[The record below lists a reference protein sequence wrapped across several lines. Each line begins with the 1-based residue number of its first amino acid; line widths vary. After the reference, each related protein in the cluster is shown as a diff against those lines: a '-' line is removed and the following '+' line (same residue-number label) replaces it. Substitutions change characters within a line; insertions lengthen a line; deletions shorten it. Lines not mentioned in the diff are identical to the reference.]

1 MHRNKIWRKSRKLSL
16 KTKSSYTYVV
26 IFLISD
32 FQTVKLAL
40 HLYAFQGAL
49 SNPVTCRFNKVVFLF
64 SSLDKSFI
72 TEIIQMKML
81 QSDWLSIR
89 ALNNT
94 INHKCSEARLFDGRR
109 VISVILD
116 NVYLDWIQIAYLSV
130 HGWIKPHCKRFLSGA
145 PGFCLPRFFLVKI
158 WSFLKSFAFM
168 RISELRKLKTTI
180 EPERKRK
187 RAS

>member
-1 MHRNKIWRKSRKLSL
+1 
-16 KTKSSYTYVV
+16 
-26 IFLISD
+26 
-32 FQTVKLAL
+32 
-40 HLYAFQGAL
+40 
-49 SNPVTCRFNKVVFLF
+49 
-64 SSLDKSFI
+64 
-72 TEIIQMKML
+72 MKML

-94 INHKCSEARLFDGRR
+94 INHECSEARLFDGRR

-187 RAS
+187 RASQSNRESRRKQEEPFPLPFFHRAFKCVTPPAPRPSQTYFQRTLKTNLVS